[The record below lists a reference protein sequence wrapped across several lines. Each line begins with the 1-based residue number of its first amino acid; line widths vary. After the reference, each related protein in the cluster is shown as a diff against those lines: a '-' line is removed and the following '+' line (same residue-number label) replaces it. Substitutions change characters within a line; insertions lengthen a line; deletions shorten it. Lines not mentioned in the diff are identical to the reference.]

1 MSYPENIGQALDSG
15 HSCVSL
21 EKLMSIDVLNINLTL
36 LVAEIS
42 NSYCDGNGRHG
53 HIATM

>member
-1 MSYPENIGQALDSG
+1 MA
-15 HSCVSL
+15 
-21 EKLMSIDVLNINLTL
+21 IDMLNINYSL

-53 HIATM
+53 HVAITPHAVRRKIVRNFSQGEIV